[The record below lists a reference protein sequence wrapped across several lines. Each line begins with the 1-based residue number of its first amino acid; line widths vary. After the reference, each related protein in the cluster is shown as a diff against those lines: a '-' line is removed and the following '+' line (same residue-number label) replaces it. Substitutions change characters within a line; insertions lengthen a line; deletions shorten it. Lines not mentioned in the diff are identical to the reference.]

1 MKIKQILEGRAEEID
16 KQIAALRAEKAA
28 LGGGDPDLQS
38 GGEFDPK
45 HDAEGPSGGNMGAAG
60 IMTPTR
66 VPAAGTGASG
76 PPGRNYAP
84 RQVAAG
90 TGADGPAGRYAPKQ
104 VAAGTGA
111 SGPPGRNYATPKPS
125 NLPNT
130 PPPGTKVAEL
140 PNTPPPGTQVASG
153 PNTPPPGYATP
164 KPAQGVRPG
173 LQNQLDSM
181 MKNAGLDRKQAM
193 PNTPPPGILQRPT
206 RIGSGTMDQNWLDK
220 IRQQMEKPI
229 GGDIGGG
236 RNLIGRGTPKR
247 GDDSPEWYNKGN
259 TKTAKPNLLKW
270 MKKNATQPKAFDQDN
285 VNK

>member
-1 MKIKQILEGRAEEID
+1 M
-16 KQIAALRAEKAA
+16 
-28 LGGGDPDLQS
+28 
-38 GGEFDPK
+38 
-45 HDAEGPSGGNMGAAG
+45 
-60 IMTPTR
+60 
-66 VPAAGTGASG
+66 
-76 PPGRNYAP
+76 
-84 RQVAAG
+84 
-90 TGADGPAGRYAPKQ
+90 
-104 VAAGTGA
+104 
-111 SGPPGRNYATPKPS
+111 
-125 NLPNT
+125 
-130 PPPGTKVAEL
+130 
-140 PNTPPPGTQVASG
+140 ASG